1 MVKPAHLEVAM
12 TAYVILD
19 IDVKD
24 QATYAHYVAK
34 APATVTA
41 YGGKYL
47 ARAGRTEKL
56 EGEWVPKRLVILQFD
71 SLERAQEWLNSPAY
85 APVKALRHKAAH
97 SNIVVIEGAP
107 NVP

>member
-1 MVKPAHLEVAM
+1 M
-12 TAYVILD
+12 TAYVVVD
-19 IDVKD
+19 IDVQDSKVYD
-24 QATYAHYVAK
+24 EYKVL

-71 SLERAQEWLNSPAY
+71 SLERAKQWLHSPEY
-85 APVKALRHKAAH
+85 APVKALRHKAAR
-97 SNIVVIEGAP
+97 SNMVVIEGA
-107 NVP
+107 